1 MIPPKQFFTHV
12 IAPVLR
18 AMAETDPRFDTL
30 AARRLLLGTAVEESR
45 LAAIVQKPNGPAL
58 SFFQIE
64 PATHADI
71 RRWAAARNLDPVL
84 DEFVADWTSS
94 EGQLA
99 ANAAYACAVARMFYF
114 RIPEPLPAA
123 GDLTGMGRYWKQYF
137 NTRLGKGSA
146 IKWERTYRQHCME
159 AIPDGE

>member
-1 MIPPKQFFTHV
+1 MIPPRQFYTHV

-18 AMAETDPRFDTL
+18 VMAEHDPRFDSL

-45 LAAIVQKPNGPAL
+45 LAAIAQYGSGPAL

-64 PATHADI
+64 PSTHTDI
-71 RRWAAARNLDPVL
+71 RRWAHERGLDSVL
-84 DEFVADWTSS
+84 DEFVAEWTSS

-99 ANAAYACAVARMFYF
+99 SNAAYACAVARLIYF

-123 GDLTGMGRYWKQYF
+123 GDLPGLGRYWKQYY

-146 IKWERTYRQHCME
+146 VKWERTYRRYCME